1 MLEDLIEELA
11 TAYALVNF
19 VLIERAYREFRLVG
33 IEREEAT
40 ALMLN
45 AVRDNSQKL
54 QASE

>member
-19 VLIERAYREFRLVG
+19 VLIERAYREFRLAG

-45 AVRDNSQKL
+45 AIRGDSQKL

>member
-19 VLIERAYREFRLVG
+19 VLIERAYREFRLAG

-45 AVRDNSQKL
+45 AIRGDSQKL
-54 QASE
+54 QASK